1 MSRRVFLYLFLF
13 CASLTKGWAQES
25 FTLNVGS
32 TGYATLYFDK
42 ALSFESF
49 GNDLKAYGVA
59 YVTNGK
65 VTLSRV
71 GVVPP
76 KIGVVVKA
84 TQPGTY
90 NIPIVESQ
98 DVLVSLMKGVLEDT
112 EITATILKG
121 GVEYTNLVLS
131 KGNQGVAFYRVAPEG
146 GTLAA
151 NRAYLQVKSSALPA
165 SSVSMAF
172 DDEEATD
179 GINQIVGS
187 TADDGAWY
195 TLQGVQVAQPT
206 QKGVYIHQGRKIIVR

>member
-1 MSRRVFLYLFLF
+1 MSRRVFLYLLLF

-112 EITATILKG
+112 EITATQPRAQQGQPG
-121 GVEYTNLVLS
+121 GGLLS
-131 KGNQGVAFYRVAPEG
+131 CGSGGRYPRGQQGVSAG
-146 GTLAA
+146 
-151 NRAYLQVKSSALPA
+151 QVIGPA
-165 SSVSMAF
+165 GQCR
-172 DDEEATD
+172 EH
-179 GINQIVGS
+179 
-187 TADDGAWY
+187 
-195 TLQGVQVAQPT
+195 GV
-206 QKGVYIHQGRKIIVR
+206 RR